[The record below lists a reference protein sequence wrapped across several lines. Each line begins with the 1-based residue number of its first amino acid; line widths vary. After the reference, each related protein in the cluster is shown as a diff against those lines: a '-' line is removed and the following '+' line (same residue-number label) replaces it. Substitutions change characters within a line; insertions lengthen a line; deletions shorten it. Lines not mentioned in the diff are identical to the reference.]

1 MSIKPNFT
9 FTFTCLSLCLCL
21 SVYLSLCL
29 CLSVSVSLCL
39 SVCLSVSL
47 SLCLCLSLSLCLCL
61 CLSVS
66 VSVSVSVSS
75 LLQKYNLPNEI
86 SRKLSD
92 NQLKSLKDH
101 YITLWKS
108 KTQHSK
114 KLEFYRNIKTT
125 YDAEDYLKSVQH
137 ISFRKELTK
146 LRISNH
152 VLFIE
157 KRRYYTPKIPRE
169 ERFCPGCPT
178 KFCRK

>member
-21 SVYLSLCL
+21 SISV
-29 CLSVSVSLCL
+29 SVSVSLSLSL
-39 SVCLSVSL
+39 SVSLSVSL
-47 SLCLCLSLSLCLCL
+47 SLYLSVSVCLCLCL
-61 CLSVS
+61 CLS